1 MDVAEPGVREHA
13 GLGVLEQ
20 CAETRAEEAA
30 SAIAY
35 LKTLGLDDPGPGLRN
50 AIALALVH
58 SSYRQESRIDS
69 PGMSKGVLEALNALG
84 VAFIHREAAATIY
97 RTTATTASHSM
108 STGVA
113 RVVSTFP
120 HWTSSQEWIRRSAA
134 LSVGLDRENLS
145 PKITAIL
152 CRQVIGVL
160 CLAGKEA
167 VAAKLLADHI
177 STELRRQSESVHD
190 PKTVLQESL
199 GRDTATYE
207 YEREGPDHAAM
218 FRAVVTDMRLR
229 RGEGTGRSKKAA
241 AREAALDFLRRHIP
255 DALAA
260 RPQTDVRLPAP
271 LELSPRAA
279 HVQTVRRIQGL
290 FRLPDTARPLLSQA
304 LIHGS
309 WAYENRAEMA
319 RSRQQDYQVLAH
331 LGAQALIYEHL
342 RVAARHMVQE
352 PTGDFSFLTLSNDVY
367 DSALRQ
373 TGLSV
378 GLLLGAGQE
387 TKGIP
392 TEVGA
397 DAFQAVVGAV
407 TVATGF
413 PATVADR
420 WPGQWEPI
428 WQLVAPATPRPADP
442 TSLLDRTAQAMKLQV
457 RHEFSVQGPHHALLH
472 TATGILGSVQL
483 GLDTKVEGSA
493 AAGKTAAKHNVSLT
507 VLSSLDQLAAR
518 RPARAFDGADGRDR
532 SLALFLLAHQ
542 AYVLATETVP
552 IQRWIDA
559 KLFGLHLADNAAD
572 LLEWAAGADEL
583 LGLTLRLHTASLLP
597 AAFRSAIANAA
608 DPDHT
613 LDTALTHAMNT
624 MEQFE
629 APEDVDQ
636 TYLQTLVQLC
646 DVYRCLGADDPD
658 TELADLAADW
668 QILHRGRVTVPMS
681 LPHAR
686 LTGRERAVLD
696 AAVSTLTTN
705 RQPIS
710 VDLVGDQPLHLRVR
724 PTQPPPLDHV
734 EKTCAL
740 WSKVTRTAT
749 MEATDHGID
758 VIISSAHTPAEP
770 GPVTQA
776 VVQALRPG
784 PEPYRAAVADLLH
797 DLKNQLVAARLAA
810 AEPAETR
817 TGRLQQQ
824 LTASRH
830 LDSAHTLALRL
841 RAATSLLGPR
851 GSGSVELGAFLRQY
865 AGTVLT
871 RLPAKI
877 SLAVPEARRA
887 VRVAVDA
894 RALTAALDNLVGNA
908 IEALHDGGAITL
920 AWTADDYEA
929 AVEIADNGPGLPP
942 DIADAFA
949 SGQRVRSTKAA
960 GNGLGLLGVRSLLA
974 RVGGQL
980 TPLATDSGTAWL
992 ITLPLA
998 AASTSESS

>member
-1 MDVAEPGVREHA
+1 MDIAKPGVQEHV

-20 CAETRAEEAA
+20 CAEARAEEAA
-30 SAIAY
+30 PAIAY
-35 LKTLGLDDPGPGLRN
+35 LGTFGLGDPGPGVRN

-58 SSYRQESRIDS
+58 SSYRHESRSDS
-69 PGMSKGVLEALNALG
+69 PGMTKGVLEALNALG
-84 VAFIHREAAATIY
+84 VAFIHREAAAMIY
-97 RTTATTASHSM
+97 RTTATTVSGPMSAS
-108 STGVA
+108 VA

-120 HWTSSQEWIRRSAA
+120 HWTSSQEWIRQSAA
-134 LSVGLDRENLS
+134 LSVGLDRESLS
-145 PKITAIL
+145 PKITAFL

-167 VAAKLLADHI
+167 VAARLLSDHI

-190 PKTVLQESL
+190 SKSVLKESL
-199 GRDTATYE
+199 GGETPTYE
-207 YEREGPDHAAM
+207 YEHEGPEHATV
-218 FRAVVTDMRLR
+218 FRAIVTDTRLR

-255 DALAA
+255 GAMAA
-260 RPQTDVRLPAP
+260 RPQTGMRRSTP
-271 LELSPRAA
+271 LELPASLP
-279 HVQTVRRIQGL
+279 HTETVRRIQGL

-304 LIHGS
+304 LTHSS
-309 WAYENRAEMA
+309 WAYENRAEMT
-319 RSRQQDYQVLAH
+319 RCRQQDYQVLAH
-331 LGAQALIYEHL
+331 LGAQTLIFEHL
-342 RVAARHMVQE
+342 RAAAQHMVQE
-352 PTGDFSFLTLSNDVY
+352 PTGEFSFRTLENDVY

-378 GLLLGAGQE
+378 GLLLGAGQ
-387 TKGIP
+387 KANGIP

-397 DAFQAVVGAV
+397 DAFQAVIGAI
-407 TVATGF
+407 TVAAGF
-413 PATVADR
+413 PATLADR
-420 WPGQWEPI
+420 WPRRWEPI

-442 TSLLDRTAQAMKLQV
+442 TSLLERTAQAMKLQV
-457 RHEFSVQGPHHALLH
+457 RHEFRVEGPHHALLY
-472 TATGILGSVQL
+472 TATGILASAPL
-483 GLDTKVEGSA
+483 GLDTKVEGA
-493 AAGKTAAKHNVSLT
+493 AAAAKTPAKHNVSLT
-507 VLSSLDQLAAR
+507 VLNALERLAER
-518 RPARAFDGADGRDR
+518 SPARAFDGADGRDR

-542 AYVLATETVP
+542 ASVLATETVP
-552 IQRWIDA
+552 IQRWIGA

-572 LLEWAAGADEL
+572 LLEWAVGTDEL
-583 LGLTLRLHTASLLP
+583 LGLTLRLRPDSLL
-597 AAFRSAIANAA
+597 AVAFRNAIANAA

-613 LDTALTHAMNT
+613 LDTALAHAMDT
-624 MEQFE
+624 LEQFE

-636 TYLQTLVQLC
+636 AYLQHLVQLC

-658 TELADLAADW
+658 TDLPGLAADW
-668 QILHRGRVTVPMS
+668 QILHRGRVTVPVS

-696 AAVSTLTTN
+696 AAVSTVTTN
-705 RQPIS
+705 REPIS
-710 VDLVGDQPLHLRVR
+710 VDLVGDQPLHLRFR
-724 PTQPPPLDHV
+724 STEPPTLDQV

-740 WSKVTRTAT
+740 WSKVTRSAT

-776 VVQALRPG
+776 VVDALRPG

-797 DLKNQLVAARLAA
+797 DLKNQLVAARLAS

-830 LDSAHTLALRL
+830 LDSAHSLALRL

-851 GSGSVELGAFLRQY
+851 GSESVELGGFLRHY
-865 AGTVLT
+865 AGTVLA

-877 SLAVPEARRA
+877 SLAIPEASRA

-908 IEALHDGGAITL
+908 IEALYDGGAITL
-920 AWTADDYEA
+920 DWTADDYEA
-929 AVEIADNGPGLPP
+929 VVEITDNGPGLPS

-949 SGQRVRSTKAA
+949 SGQRVRSTKAG

-980 TPLATDSGTAWL
+980 TPVTTDSGTAWL

-998 AASTSESS
+998 TPTTSESS

>member
-1 MDVAEPGVREHA
+1 MDVAKPGVREHA

-20 CAETRAEEAA
+20 CAEARAEEAA
-30 SAIAY
+30 PAIEY
-35 LKTLGLDDPGPGLRN
+35 LGTLGLVDPGPGVRN
-50 AIALALVH
+50 TIALAMVH
-58 SSYRQESRIDS
+58 SSYCHESRIDS
-69 PGMSKGVLEALNALG
+69 PGMTKGVLEALNALG
-84 VAFIHREAAATIY
+84 VAFIHREAAARIY
-97 RTTATTASHSM
+97 RTTATTASRSM

-120 HWTSSQEWIRRSAA
+120 QWTSSQEWIRQSAA

-145 PKITAIL
+145 PKITAFL
-152 CRQVIGVL
+152 CRQVIGAL
-160 CLAGKEA
+160 CLMGEEA
-167 VAAKLLADHI
+167 VAARLLSDHI
-177 STELRRQSESVHD
+177 GTELRRQLDSVHD
-190 PKTVLQESL
+190 SKSVLEESL
-199 GRDTATYE
+199 GRDTVTYE
-207 YEREGPDHAAM
+207 YEREGPDHAAV
-218 FRAVVTDMRLR
+218 FHAVVTDTRHR
-229 RGEGTGRSKKAA
+229 HGEGTGRSKKAA

-255 DALAA
+255 GALAA
-260 RPQTDVRLPAP
+260 RPQTGVRRPTP
-271 LELSPRAA
+271 LELPAREPHA
-279 HVQTVRRIQGL
+279 QTVRRIQGL

-304 LIHGS
+304 LVHGS
-309 WAYENRAEMA
+309 WAFENRAEMA
-319 RSRQQDYQVLAH
+319 RCRQQDYQVLAH

-342 RVAARHMVQE
+342 RVAAQHMVKE
-352 PTGDFSFLTLSNDVY
+352 PTGKFSFLTLSNDIY

-378 GLLLGAGQE
+378 GLLLGTGQK
-387 TKGIP
+387 TNGIP

-397 DAFQAVVGAV
+397 DAFQAVIGAV
-407 TVATGF
+407 TVAAGF
-413 PATVADR
+413 PATLAEK
-420 WPGQWEPI
+420 WPSRWEPI

-442 TSLLDRTAQAMKLQV
+442 TTLLERTARAMKLQV
-457 RHEFSVQGPHHALLH
+457 RHEFRVEGPHHASLH
-472 TATGILGSVQL
+472 TATGILGSAPL
-483 GLDTKVEGSA
+483 GLDTKVEGSTA
-493 AAGKTAAKHNVSLT
+493 VGKAAAKHNVSLV
-507 VLSSLDQLAAR
+507 VLNSLDRLAER
-518 RPARAFDGADGRDR
+518 FPARAFDGADGRDR

-572 LLEWAAGADEL
+572 LLEWAVGADEL
-583 LGLTLRLHTASLLP
+583 LGFTLRLQPDSLLP
-597 AAFRSAIANAA
+597 AAFRNAIANAA

-613 LDTALTHAMNT
+613 LDTALAHAMDT
-624 MEQFE
+624 LEQFE
-629 APEDVDQ
+629 APEDMDQ
-636 TYLQTLVQLC
+636 AYLQHLVQLC

-658 TELADLAADW
+658 TDLSDLAADW
-668 QILHRGRVTVPMS
+668 QILHRGRVTVPIS

-696 AAVSTLTTN
+696 AAVSTVTTN
-705 RQPIS
+705 REPIS
-710 VDLVGDQPLHLRVR
+710 VEMVADRPLHLRFR
-724 PTQPPPLDHV
+724 STESPAPDHV
-734 EKTCAL
+734 EKICAL
-740 WSKVTRTAT
+740 WSKVTRTAI

-758 VIISSAHTPAEP
+758 VIISRANTPAEP

-776 VVQALRPG
+776 VVDALRPG

-797 DLKNQLVAARLAA
+797 DLKNQLVAARLAS

-830 LDSAHTLALRL
+830 LDSAHSLALRL
-841 RAATSLLGPR
+841 RAATSLLGSH
-851 GSGSVELGAFLRQY
+851 GSESVELGGFLRHY
-865 AGTVLT
+865 AGTVLA

-877 SLAVPEARRA
+877 SLAIPEARRA

-894 RALTAALDNLVGNA
+894 RALTAVLDNLVGNA

-929 AVEIADNGPGLPP
+929 AVEIADNGPGLPS

-949 SGQRVRSTKAA
+949 SGQRVRSTKAG

-980 TPLATDSGTAWL
+980 TPVATHSGTAWL

-998 AASTSESS
+998 APTTSESS